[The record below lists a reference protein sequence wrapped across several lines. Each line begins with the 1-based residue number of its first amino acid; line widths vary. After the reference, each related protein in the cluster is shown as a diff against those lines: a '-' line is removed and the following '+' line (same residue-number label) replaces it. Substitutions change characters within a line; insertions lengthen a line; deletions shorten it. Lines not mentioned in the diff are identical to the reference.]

1 MDWKTRINYLTD
13 EAGMTQGQIA
23 EEIGSSQSH
32 VSDLASGKRGKR
44 LGFEI
49 GQRLVALYDRKLR
62 AANRSRKAA

>member
-1 MDWKTRINYLTD
+1 MNWKERIAYLTT

-23 EEIGSSQSH
+23 EEIGASQPH

-49 GQRLVALYDRKLR
+49 GQRLVALYDRKRR
-62 AANRSRKAA
+62 AANRARKAA